1 MKTIKLDAQIVF
13 NNLVAKNA
21 SLNFI
26 KYFCSKWLFDAY
38 WNVKANYC
46 VTLHTTMKF
55 RPTNNYLDSW
65 MVKTMSNM
73 VFAWFDGE
81 SETSDS
87 IKTQKIIVLRFF
99 KYLLLKLMYFFGL
112 HLFTHLLFVCFS
124 LWDLSRQTITWRL
137 NINLNFIQI

>member
-13 NNLVAKNA
+13 NNLVVKNA

-38 WNVKANYC
+38 CNVKANYC

-81 SETSDS
+81 SETIDS
-87 IKTQKIIVLRFF
+87 IKTQKIIVLRFL
-99 KYLLLKLMYFFGL
+99 KYLLLKLMYFLG
-112 HLFTHLLFVCFS
+112 FTFIYSSFVCLFFPMG
-124 LWDLSRQTITWRL
+124 
-137 NINLNFIQI
+137 FIKANDYVAFKH

>member
-38 WNVKANYC
+38 CNVKANYC

-87 IKTQKIIVLRFF
+87 IKTQKIIVLRFL
-99 KYLLLKLMYFFGL
+99 KYLLLKLMYFFGFTFIYSSFFC
-112 HLFTHLLFVCFS
+112 LFFPMG
-124 LWDLSRQTITWRL
+124 
-137 NINLNFIQI
+137 FIKANDYVAFKH